1 MPWSKSTGLKSGIP
15 AMWDGLNGAD
25 ERVAFKRTAD
35 GYVFRAPSRWL
46 IGPARHYLVDGAR
59 KDEIVGALADLREQ
73 GARALI
79 VAVVAMMAGLVM
91 LIHFRTHL
99 VLAGVSALALL
110 LAFVGLARFHQLAA
124 LQPLLA
130 GLPRATERITWRD
143 RLAAASAV
151 TSWTQLAMV
160 GLGFTVLSLSNG
172 FELIGLM
179 TRPEGDDLWLRL
191 AVRGAAVVFFA
202 GTAATSYVIAYVK
215 LTKRP
220 DQVRGA
226 GG

>member
-1 MPWSKSTGLKSGIP
+1 
-15 AMWDGLNGAD
+15 MWDGLNGAD
-25 ERVAFKRTAD
+25 ERVAFKRTAG

-59 KDEIVGALADLREQ
+59 KDEIVLALADLREQ

-79 VAVVAMMAGLVM
+79 VVVVAMMAGLVM
-91 LIHFRTHL
+91 TIHFRAHL

-110 LAFVGLARFHQLAA
+110 LAFVALARFHQLAA

-143 RLAAASAV
+143 RLAAASAL
-151 TSWTQLAMV
+151 TSMTQLVM
-160 GLGFTVLSLSNG
+160 LGACFTLLSLSNG
-172 FELIGLM
+172 FELIGLL

-191 AVRGAAVVFFA
+191 AARGTAVVFFTA
-202 GTAATSYVIAYVK
+202 IAATNFVIAYVK
-215 LTKRP
+215 LRNRP
-220 DQVRGA
+220 DAVRGA

>member
-1 MPWSKSTGLKSGIP
+1 
-15 AMWDGLNGAD
+15 MWDGLNGAD

-59 KDEIVGALADLREQ
+59 KDEIVLALADLRQQ

-79 VAVVAMMAGLVM
+79 VAVVAMMAGLLM
-91 LIHFRTHL
+91 AIHFRAHM

-110 LAFVGLARFHQLAA
+110 LAFVALARFHQLAA
-124 LQPLLA
+124 MQPLLT
-130 GLPRATERITWRD
+130 GLPRAAERITWRD
-143 RLAAASAV
+143 RLTAASRL

-160 GLGFTVLSLSNG
+160 GVGFTVLSLSNG
-172 FELIGLM
+172 LGLIGLM

-191 AVRGAAVVFFA
+191 AARGTAVVFFT
-202 GTAATSYVIAYVK
+202 GIAATSFVIAYVK
-215 LTKRP
+215 LTRS
-220 DQVRGA
+220 GA
-226 GG
+226 RIDEGQT

>member
-1 MPWSKSTGLKSGIP
+1 
-15 AMWDGLNGAD
+15 MWDGLNGAD

-59 KDEIVGALADLREQ
+59 KDEIVCALADLREQ

-79 VAVVAMMAGLVM
+79 VAVVAMTVGLVM
-91 LIHFRTHL
+91 SIHFRAHL
-99 VLAGVSALALL
+99 VLAGVSGLALL
-110 LAFVGLARFHQLAA
+110 LAFVALARFHQLAA

-130 GLPRATERITWRD
+130 GLPRAAERITWRD
-143 RLAAASAV
+143 RLAAASAA
-151 TSWTQLAMV
+151 TSWTQLVMV
-160 GLGFTVLSLSNG
+160 GVGFTVLCLSNG
-172 FELIGLM
+172 FELIGLL

-191 AVRGAAVVFFA
+191 AARGTAVAFFT
-202 GTAATSYVIAYVK
+202 GIAATSSVIAYVK
-215 LTKRP
+215 LRKRP
-220 DQVRGA
+220 EEIRGA

>member
-1 MPWSKSTGLKSGIP
+1 MTWFKSVEFKSGIP

-73 GARALI
+73 GARAVI

-91 LIHFRTHL
+91 LIHFRAHL

-110 LAFVGLARFHQLAA
+110 LAFVALARFHQLAA
-124 LQPLLA
+124 LQPLLT
-130 GLPRATERITWRD
+130 GLPPAAERITWRD
-143 RLAAASAV
+143 RLAVASAV

-160 GLGFTVLSLSNG
+160 GAGFTVLSLSNG

-179 TRPEGDDLWLRL
+179 TRPDGDDLWLRL

-202 GTAATSYVIAYVK
+202 GSAATSYVIAYVK
-215 LTKRP
+215 LTNRP
-220 DQVRGA
+220 DEVRGA